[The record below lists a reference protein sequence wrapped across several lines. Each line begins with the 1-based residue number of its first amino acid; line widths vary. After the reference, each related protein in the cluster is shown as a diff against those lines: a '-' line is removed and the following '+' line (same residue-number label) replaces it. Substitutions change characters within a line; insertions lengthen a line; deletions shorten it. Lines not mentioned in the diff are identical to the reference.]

1 MFSKDNKAENRKPN
15 GQPTSPLKPA
25 PPSLISR
32 DLKIVGNIKSDGEVQ
47 IDGSVEG
54 DVKSKTLLIG
64 ESAHIKG
71 AVTANSVVVQGTVNG
86 QIKAHSVKLAKTGHV
101 VGDVM
106 HQDLSIETGAFIE
119 GHCRRMDEEQTPKLK
134 WPNASPGNKPETAN
148 IGESGSS
155 ASNTKL
161 EAKAS

>member
-1 MFSKDNKAENRKPN
+1 MFSKDNKGQNRKS
-15 GQPTSPLKPA
+15 GSQPTTPTKPA

-47 IDGSVEG
+47 VDGSVEG
-54 DVKSKTLLIG
+54 DVSSKTLLIG

-71 AVTANSVVVQGTVNG
+71 AVSANSVIVQGTVNG
-86 QIKAHSVKLAKTGHV
+86 QIKAHSVKLAKTTHV

-106 HQDLSIETGAFIE
+106 HQDLSIETGAFLE

-134 WPNASPGNKPETAN
+134 WPAVSPEKNPENANTDGVSTNAN
-148 IGESGSS
+148 D
-155 ASNTKL
+155 TKL